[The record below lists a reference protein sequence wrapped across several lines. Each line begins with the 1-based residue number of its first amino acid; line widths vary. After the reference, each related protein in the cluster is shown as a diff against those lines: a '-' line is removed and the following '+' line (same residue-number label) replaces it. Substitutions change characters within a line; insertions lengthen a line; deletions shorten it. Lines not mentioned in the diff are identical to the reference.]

1 MRPSEYG
8 PRQHN
13 KRRVTVLQRVVLLL
27 ERWIWY
33 PLWKST
39 WLYSVARRFKL
50 TRLIPELPTSQCS
63 SKAYEHHGDERTV
76 GYSSNQI
83 ER

>member
-13 KRRVTVLQRVVLLL
+13 KRRVTVLQRGTCHSYGILLLSSSIGTLLIVVLLL

-39 WLYSVARRFKL
+39 WLYSL
-50 TRLIPELPTSQCS
+50 E
-63 SKAYEHHGDERTV
+63 
-76 GYSSNQI
+76 SNRKVI
-83 ER
+83 VSAFFGEI